1 MANGDGHGVRD
12 TPEKCDN
19 GKHSH
24 GSLSTSIMHLK
35 RYRNIPAG
43 TDDRAV
49 SETGKHVQ
57 RK

>member
-12 TPEKCDN
+12 TPDKCDN

-35 RYRNIPAG
+35 RYRNPQAR
-43 TDDRAV
+43 TVASSV
-49 SETGKHVQ
+49 
-57 RK
+57 RKVR